1 MCWLPPAFPGDTLTN
16 NSKHTEM
23 KEKEY
28 HLNITDRT
36 EDDGQRSVFINVS
49 VPGDDS
55 QAAVETLL
63 RAASDLV
70 FGCGTE
76 PHVPD
81 MEEPSASAPGGTH
94 CIVVP
99 LNQNSHAENAKQ

>member
-1 MCWLPPAFPGDTLTN
+1 MN
-16 NSKHTEM
+16 VN
-23 KEKEY
+23 EY

-55 QAAVETLL
+55 HAVETLM
-63 RAASDLV
+63 RAANGLV
-70 FGCGTE
+70 FGSGTE

-99 LNQNSHAENAKQ
+99 LNQNSHAEDIMQ

>member
-1 MCWLPPAFPGDTLTN
+1 
-16 NSKHTEM
+16 M

-70 FGCGTE
+70 FGCETE
-76 PHVPD
+76 LYVPD
-81 MEEPSASAPGGTH
+81 IMEVPDALMPGQSGNLDAGEDT
-94 CIVVP
+94 
-99 LNQNSHAENAKQ
+99 QKDKSDE

>member
-1 MCWLPPAFPGDTLTN
+1 
-16 NSKHTEM
+16 M

-70 FGCGTE
+70 FGCETE
-76 PHVPD
+76 LYVPD
-81 MEEPSASAPGGTH
+81 IEEPSVSVLNKTP
-94 CIVVP
+94 CIIDP
-99 LNQNSHAENAKQ
+99 LNPDSHAEDIMQ

>member
-1 MCWLPPAFPGDTLTN
+1 
-16 NSKHTEM
+16 M

-36 EDDGQRSVFINVS
+36 EDDGQRNVFINVS

-63 RAASDLV
+63 SAASDLV
-70 FGCGTE
+70 FGCETE
-76 PHVPD
+76 LYVPD
-81 MEEPSASAPGGTH
+81 ILEEPSASVLNKTPY
-94 CIVVP
+94 IIDP
-99 LNQNSHAENAKQ
+99 LNPNSHAEDIKQ